1 MDAKNSDFFKLNIKE
16 EIEYEKI
23 NIRKGFC
30 ENKEENLRKNQ

>member
-1 MDAKNSDFFKLNIKE
+1 MLKTRTFFKLNIKE

-30 ENKEENLRKNQ
+30 ENKEEDLRKN